1 MFRNHQYT
9 CVKTKIYLVFHVM
22 FAMLFLISLH
32 CVTLSS
38 TGSGCDVKV
47 QKDEISSK
55 RDSLG
60 ET

>member
-1 MFRNHQYT
+1 
-9 CVKTKIYLVFHVM
+9 M